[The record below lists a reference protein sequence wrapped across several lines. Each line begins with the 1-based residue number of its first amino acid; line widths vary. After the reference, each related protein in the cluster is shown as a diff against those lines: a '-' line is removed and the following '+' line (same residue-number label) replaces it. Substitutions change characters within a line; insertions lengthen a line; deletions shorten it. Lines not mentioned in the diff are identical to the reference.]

1 MHWKK
6 IGFIPVVMPCKWPL
20 SPRLKFHLEQSTLQL
35 SFNLGFLA
43 AVNQAPSHK
52 AIKPVFKVIFE
63 FSCCSSKCFI
73 CYIIASDEDYVSI
86 APLFFF

>member
-1 MHWKK
+1 MQVTSQLTLK
-6 IGFIPVVMPCKWPL
+6 IPFGTGHSAV
-20 SPRLKFHLEQSTLQL
+20 L

-43 AVNQAPSHK
+43 AVNQARSHK

-73 CYIIASDEDYVSI
+73 CYIIAADEDYVSI
-86 APLFFF
+86 APLFFFNLSEKWEIIHKL